1 MFSTELPENLKTLFR
16 SYAMVTPDMDL
27 ICENMLMSEGF
38 LQAHRLSKKF
48 TTLYS
53 LSSELLSKQ
62 RHYDWG
68 LRATKA
74 VLRVAGS
81 LKRAEPLVDEDRILM
96 RALRDFN
103 LPKLV
108 DEDKPIFREL
118 IGDLFPGLANT
129 ERKFDLRLQ
138 EAIVAVAGKRG
149 LQAEETFVLKVVE
162 LAELLAIRHSV
173 FVIGPP
179 SCGKSEI
186 WKTLLAAFK
195 LQGKK
200 CAYEVINPKAIRNDE
215 LYGWL
220 SKTDW
225 HDGVLSTIMRNMSRC
240 RPPFTEEQT
249 VKWCVLDGDS
259 KRKESRHSLGRGCEP
274 LRISPHVL
282 FFAELQFS

>member
-1 MFSTELPENLKTLFR
+1 
-16 SYAMVTPDMDL
+16 MVTPDMDL

-138 EAIVAVAGKRG
+138 EAIVSVAGKRG

-249 VKWCVLDGDS
+249 VKWCVLDGDIDPNWI
-259 KRKESRHSLGRGCEP
+259 ESLNTG
-274 LRISPHVL
+274 
-282 FFAELQFS
+282 Q

>member
-1 MFSTELPENLKTLFR
+1 
-16 SYAMVTPDMDL
+16 MVTPDMDL

-81 LKRAEPLVDEDRILM
+81 LKRAEPLVDEDGTVSGNYTMRTAEEHEEVILLK
-96 RALRDFN
+96 ACRDFN

>member
-1 MFSTELPENLKTLFR
+1 LFSTELPENLKPLFR
-16 SYAMVTPDMDL
+16 SCAMVTAEIAL
-27 ICENMLMSEGF
+27 ICENILMSEGF
-38 LQAHRLSKKF
+38 LQAHRLLKKF

-249 VKWCVLDGDS
+249 VKWCVLDGDIDPNWI
-259 KRKESRHSLGRGCEP
+259 ESLNTG
-274 LRISPHVL
+274 
-282 FFAELQFS
+282 Q

>member
-1 MFSTELPENLKTLFR
+1 
-16 SYAMVTPDMDL
+16 MVTPEIAL
-27 ICENMLMSEGF
+27 ICENILMSEGF

-179 SCGKSEI
+179 PAANPRSGRRCWRPSSCRGKS
-186 WKTLLAAFK
+186 APA
-195 LQGKK
+195 
-200 CAYEVINPKAIRNDE
+200 R
-215 LYGWL
+215 
-220 SKTDW
+220 S
-225 HDGVLSTIMRNMSRC
+225 STP
-240 RPPFTEEQT
+240 RPSETTSSTGGSARPTGT
-249 VKWCVLDGDS
+249 T
-259 KRKESRHSLGRGCEP
+259 GCCP
-274 LRISPHVL
+274 PS
-282 FFAELQFS
+282 